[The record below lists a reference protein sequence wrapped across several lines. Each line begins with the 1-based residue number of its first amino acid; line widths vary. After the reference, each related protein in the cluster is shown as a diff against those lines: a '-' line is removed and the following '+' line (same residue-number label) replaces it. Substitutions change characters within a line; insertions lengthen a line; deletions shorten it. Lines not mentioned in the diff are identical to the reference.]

1 MDVKQGEIYW
11 VNAKDLDIQGSEQQ
25 KSRPYIIVSRTLI
38 NKLGKNVV
46 GVPLSTKLHKASSHR
61 LLIPVAHMVKDA
73 SCTRVLSDSVAL
85 TDHIRVLDIDRLE
98 IRMKSKFQ
106 LECKKLQKP
115 MYSKTSVMISVERVL
130 GAGSR

>member
-1 MDVKQGEIYW
+1 MDIKQGEIYW

-46 GVPLSTKLHKASSHR
+46 GVPLSTKIHKASSHR
-61 LLIPVAHMVKDA
+61 LFIPAAHMVKDA
-73 SCTRVLSDSVAL
+73 SSSRLLSDSVAL

-98 IRMKSKFQ
+98 IPKMGTLSLTAVGGMELALSFLFDLR
-106 LECKKLQKP
+106 
-115 MYSKTSVMISVERVL
+115 
-130 GAGSR
+130 